1 MGWLARGTVAQGG
14 RGASVASSTVRL
26 AVAWQHPETRAIS
39 PIGILEFDAV
49 RQRYCF
55 YYVRNAL
62 SVDGFRPLLGFPRL
76 MERYEADAPKMFPLF
91 SERIMDARRPDYPRY
106 LARLRLSQ
114 DVTPFEVL
122 GRSGGHRMGDNIQVC
137 PEPTVAQDGQTRSVF
152 LVSGVRHVLE
162 AEANAESRFAELR
175 NGEPLLLIDE
185 PDNSWNNRAILVSR
199 RDRQRLGW
207 VPDLLLDYVHAVR
220 DSSAPELYIEQIN
233 GREVPPHLR
242 LLVRLEGKVPPDYR
256 PFSGPRWEPLA

>member
-1 MGWLARGTVAQGG
+1 
-14 RGASVASSTVRL
+14 
-26 AVAWQHPETRAIS
+26 
-39 PIGILEFDAV
+39 
-49 RQRYCF
+49 
-55 YYVRNAL
+55 
-62 SVDGFRPLLGFPRL
+62 
-76 MERYEADAPKMFPLF
+76 
-91 SERIMDARRPDYPRY
+91 
-106 LARLRLSQ
+106 
-114 DVTPFEVL
+114 
-122 GRSGGHRMGDNIQVC
+122 
-137 PEPTVAQDGQTRSVF
+137 VF
-152 LVSGVRHVLE
+152 LVNGVRYVLE
-162 AEANAESRFAELR
+162 AEANAESRFAELH

-220 DSSAPELYIEQIN
+220 DSAAPGLYIEQVN